1 MAYRIENARPEH
13 IPGVCEAHR
22 KAVLSVGPGPYTAK
36 ELDAW
41 AAGMRPEKMER
52 VLAEEGITLLVAA
65 DDAGVAGFILFAPTE
80 VKALYVHPGHGHR
93 GLGGR
98 LLALAEQACRQHGAS
113 ALRLTASRNAVPFY
127 AGHGFQAVG
136 RDVFPLRGG
145 LLLEC
150 VTMEKALASVGS

>member
-22 KAVLSVGPGPYTAK
+22 TAVLSVGPGPYTAK
-36 ELDAW
+36 ELEAW

-80 VKALYVHPGHGHR
+80 VKALYVHPGHAPRRADQPPGCRIRGLDGAFPPHLPGHGHR
-93 GLGGR
+93 RHPWDSDL
-98 LLALAEQACRQHGAS
+98 
-113 ALRLTASRNAVPFY
+113 P
-127 AGHGFQAVG
+127 
-136 RDVFPLRGG
+136 
-145 LLLEC
+145 
-150 VTMEKALASVGS
+150 